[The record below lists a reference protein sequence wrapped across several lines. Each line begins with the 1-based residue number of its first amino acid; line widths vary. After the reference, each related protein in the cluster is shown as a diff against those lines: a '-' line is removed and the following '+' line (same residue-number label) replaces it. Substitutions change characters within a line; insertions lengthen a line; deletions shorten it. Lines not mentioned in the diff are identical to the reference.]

1 MQSVRCLSLCS
12 VGRLGRVLIKGSG
25 ICISKNTQ
33 KTKRAISTKVE
44 EDVLSDARVM
54 GKLRFSV
61 EAEQLLENLWEV
73 NPDIHEIL
81 QQADTLEKARD
92 GVYSY
97 LDKLERCVFEL
108 DNPLHVLENAIVRD
122 AVRVFRS
129 IIGPINERRTGES
142 ALDCLWKLANE
153 RRSELKREIHVG
165 FLMEMINLFKAVS
178 GKSGIYSEEHG
189 IGRGVPEFLRL
200 EGRKAA
206 EKRFAELDQMAAEYA

>member
-1 MQSVRCLSLCS
+1 MLPSRSL
-12 VGRLGRVLIKGSG
+12 GTGIGKGERNMHL
-25 ICISKNTQ
+25 KNTQ
-33 KTKRAISTKVE
+33 KTKKAISTKVE

-54 GKLRFSV
+54 GKSRFSV

-73 NPDIHEIL
+73 NPDLHEIL

-92 GVYSY
+92 GVYTY

-153 RRSELKREIHVG
+153 RRAELKRAYRLLYRTNLNISQAMERIEQEIPPSD
-165 FLMEMINLFKAVS
+165 NLQYLLDF
-178 GKSGIYSEEHG
+178 IRHTRD
-189 IGRGVPEFLRL
+189 GRA
-200 EGRKAA
+200 GRQ
-206 EKRFAELDQMAAEYA
+206 LDR